1 MVLIFCFSAQDAT
14 ASSKTS
20 GTVVQK
26 LCEAFYPEFGD
37 ISGEKQAA
45 IISSFQFIA
54 RKSAHFLIYVVLGN
68 LSLLAVISYKGLKF
82 SVRPLIAAAI
92 CLIYAA
98 SDEFHQYF
106 VPGRSCELR
115 DMCIDFSGAVTGI
128 LLLLLIVRLIK
139 PLRTYFE

>member
-20 GTVVQK
+20 GAVVQK
-26 LCEAFYPEFGD
+26 LCETFYPKFGD
-37 ISGEKQAA
+37 ISGEKQAT

-68 LSLLAVISYKGLKF
+68 LSLLVVISYKGLKF

-106 VPGRSCELR
+106 VLGRSCELR

-128 LLLLLIVRLIK
+128 LLLLLIIRLIK

>member
-20 GTVVQK
+20 GAVVKK
-26 LCEAFYPEFGD
+26 LCETFYPKFGD
-37 ISGEKQAA
+37 ISGEKQAT

-68 LSLLAVISYKGLKF
+68 LSILAVISYKRLKF

-92 CLIYAA
+92 CLFYAA
-98 SDEFHQYF
+98 SDEFHQLF
-106 VPGRSCELR
+106 VPGRAGLVT
-115 DMCIDFSGAVTGI
+115 DVCIDSAGALLGI
-128 LLLLLIVRLIK
+128 LLFLVALQLISHRDK
-139 PLRTYFE
+139 R

>member
-1 MVLIFCFSAQDAT
+1 M
-14 ASSKTS
+14 
-20 GTVVQK
+20 QK
-26 LCEAFYPEFGD
+26 LCETFYPKFGD
-37 ISGEKQAA
+37 ISGEKQAT

-68 LSLLAVISYKGLKF
+68 LLAVISYKRLKF

-128 LLLLLIVRLIK
+128 LLLLLIIRLIK

>member
-26 LCEAFYPEFGD
+26 LCETFYPKFGH
-37 ISGEKQAA
+37 ISAEKQET

-82 SVRPLIAAAI
+82 SVRPFIAAAV
-92 CLIYAA
+92 CLAYAA

-115 DMCIDFSGAVTGI
+115 DVCIDFSGGVTGI
-128 LLLLLIVRLIK
+128 LLLLLLVKLIK
-139 PLRTYFE
+139 PLRKYFE